1 MIRRALGPLA
11 LALLAAACVPDP
23 ASRPGASR
31 PETGPTEPPVTP
43 APTPPGPTPTLTFVR
58 PTATPLPTYFA
69 YRVRTGDT
77 LISIARRFETT
88 PQSIGYWNRATYP
101 TLDPDSDRYNPND
114 IRVGWTLLIIP
125 RAEVDGQDLTPP
137 PSSPEPAGG

>member
-1 MIRRALGPLA
+1 MIRGSVGLLA

-23 ASRPGASR
+23 AARPGASR
-31 PETGPTEPPVTP
+31 PATGPSVRPATP
-43 APTPPGPTPTLTFVR
+43 EPTPPGPTPTLTFVR
-58 PTATPLPTYFA
+58 PTATPLPTFFA

-101 TLDPDSDRYNPND
+101 TLDPESSRYNPND

-125 RAEVDGQDLTPP
+125 RAEVDDQDLTPP
-137 PSSPEPAGG
+137 PSSPEPPGG